1 MLVKRTAT
9 IFVALL
15 FSSLLPTENQ
25 EKAQKKVLE
34 AHAKAIIAEAK
45 TLEKSGQL
53 VEARVKY
60 AESQAMLETRDAV
73 DAIKHL
79 DDEIHKRAKDVL
91 NESRKLYEAH
101 KYKEAAVALEQGAK
115 MGTSQGVLSFNL
127 ALSYFQLGYQ
137 RHARPER
144 KSAASGYLTARK
156 YDRAVGSRREVRAG
170 SRQGPADL
178 SIDI

>member
-9 IFVALL
+9 IFVVLL
-15 FSSLLPTENQ
+15 FSSLLPAENQ

-79 DDEIHKRAKDVL
+79 DDEIHKHAKDVL

-101 KYKEAAVALEQGAK
+101 KYKEAAVI
-115 MGTSQGVLSFNL
+115 FDYN
-127 ALSYFQLGYQ
+127 
-137 RHARPER
+137 
-144 KSAASGYLTARK
+144 
-156 YDRAVGSRREVRAG
+156 SRRTHYYTT
-170 SRQGPADL
+170 
-178 SIDI
+178 